1 MQEQAPRRRGPPRGS
16 LPAGVWALGV
26 VSLFMDTSSEAIQS
40 LLPVFLVSVLGASTV
55 SVGLI
60 EGVAEATALI
70 TRTFSGALSDWLGR
84 RKALALAGY
93 GLATLSK
100 PLFAVAASVEA
111 VFVARFIDRIGKGIR
126 GAPRDALVA
135 DLAPAPLRGSAFGLR
150 QSLDTVGAVLGPGLA
165 MLLMTLSS
173 DDFRLVFWLAVI
185 PAAAAVA
192 VLATAVH
199 EPARSRERTARLPL
213 RRRELARLPSA
224 YWLVVTVAG
233 VFTLARFSEAFML
246 LKAESIGLREAL
258 VPMMLAVMSVVYSAT
273 AYPVG
278 RLSDRIGRSGLL
290 ASGLLALI
298 AADLV
303 LAAAGSVWSV
313 ALGSALWG
321 LHMGLTQGLL
331 VTLVADT
338 AGARLRGTAYGMFS
352 LVSGLAMLV
361 ASVLAGGLWQAFGPA
376 ATFLTGAGI
385 TALALAGFAW
395 LGRRGLIG
403 GHPG

>member
-1 MQEQAPRRRGPPRGS
+1 
-16 LPAGVWALGV
+16 LGL
-26 VSLFMDTSSEAIQS
+26 VSLFMDTSSEAIHS
-40 LLPVFLVSVLGASTV
+40 LLPIFLVSALGASTV

-60 EGVAEATALI
+60 EGVAEATGLV

-84 RKALALAGY
+84 RKLLALAGY

-100 PLFAVAASVEA
+100 PLFAVAASAEA

-135 DLAPAPLRGSAFGLR
+135 DLAPAPVRGTAFGLR

-165 MLLMTLSS
+165 MLLMWLSG

-185 PAAAAVA
+185 PAAAAVM

-213 RRRELARLPSA
+213 HRRDLARLPSA

-246 LKAESIGLREAL
+246 LKAEDIGLREAL
-258 VPMMLAVMSVVYSAT
+258 IPMMLAVMSVVYSAT

-298 AADLV
+298 TADLV
-303 LAAAGSVWSV
+303 LAAAGSAWTV

-352 LVSGLAMLV
+352 LVSGVAMLV
-361 ASVLAGGLWQAFGPA
+361 ASVLAGEIWQAFGPA

-385 TALALAGFAW
+385 TALALAGFAS
-395 LGRRGLIG
+395 LRRRGLIG
-403 GHPG
+403 GRAG